1 MQCAS
6 TSFYIE
12 KKSKKNEK
20 KKKRKIWKMF
30 LITTSRHFSDL
41 YVKINVHFLKYDTFF
56 EDFFFEFATLLKIL
70 NDEKMSKFNLELE
83 NPRL

>member
-1 MQCAS
+1 
-6 TSFYIE
+6 
-12 KKSKKNEK
+12 
-20 KKKRKIWKMF
+20 MF